1 MQLTKLAEYA
11 LPMGTVWFPASVM
24 SFLVNPSVIPY
35 DLYCVLGDKGML
47 LDAAFNSI
55 DGYEHGRLLLQDN
68 AAFFSDYFYHKC
80 REKDFTDPLL
90 LKWL

>member
-1 MQLTKLAEYA
+1 
-11 LPMGTVWFPASVM
+11 
-24 SFLVNPSVIPY
+24 
-35 DLYCVLGDKGML
+35 ML